1 MTARCERS
9 TKRFNESW
17 LQRSVCLR
25 LTSGAWTSW
34 SPVAC
39 APPAA
44 YMRLTSARA
53 FSRAPRVQRTPTM
66 IALEKATNPFLRAGD
81 AGLRAHLGMEGASDA
96 EVFAEV
102 RRRKDNF

>member
-1 MTARCERS
+1 MFELSDAQKDLKQRAGELA
-9 TKRFNESW
+9 KR
-17 LQRSVCLR
+17 
-25 LTSGAWTSW
+25 TI
-34 SPVAC
+34 
-39 APPAA
+39 
-44 YMRLTSARA
+44 
-53 FSRAPRVQRTPTM
+53 APRAAAVDELRSIGQPTVPTM